1 VDKVMSS
8 TRLVFKK
15 NSSKAVSDLLRQ
27 SILEIVANPVMDQGA
42 HKWVICSF
50 MVEMFIKYT
59 EDMVKE
65 LVLKDL
71 LGPSY
76 HGEVKYLQFLT
87 NLKEERSASQVLDV
101 SIQSSSLPSM
111 LSLADILLSSSISSS
126 PSGMLPTAPT
136 TFTRMGL
143 TKMTDPTTAF
153 VATRLLTS
161 ISTWLLSIMKS
172 TSPSPQLVSLS
183 SMLATDHSR
192 CFSLLPSSAAAI
204 EGSCRSCQAWSQLE
218 QQRSGS
224 LRPRLKLL
232 AEVLLKM
239 GQFKECL
246 RMFSNSLLVMLRH
259 EADAVQAD

>member
-1 VDKVMSS
+1 
-8 TRLVFKK
+8 
-15 NSSKAVSDLLRQ
+15 
-27 SILEIVANPVMDQGA
+27 
-42 HKWVICSF
+42 
-50 MVEMFIKYT
+50 
-59 EDMVKE
+59 
-65 LVLKDL
+65 
-71 LGPSY
+71 
-76 HGEVKYLQFLT
+76 
-87 NLKEERSASQVLDV
+87 
-101 SIQSSSLPSM
+101 
-111 LSLADILLSSSISSS
+111 
-126 PSGMLPTAPT
+126 
-136 TFTRMGL
+136 
-143 TKMTDPTTAF
+143 
-153 VATRLLTS
+153 
-161 ISTWLLSIMKS
+161 
-172 TSPSPQLVSLS
+172 VSLS